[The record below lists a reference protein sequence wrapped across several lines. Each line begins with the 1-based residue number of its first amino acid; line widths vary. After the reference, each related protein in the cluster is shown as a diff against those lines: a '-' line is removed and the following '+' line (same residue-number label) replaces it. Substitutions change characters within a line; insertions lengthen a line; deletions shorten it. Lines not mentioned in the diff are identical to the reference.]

1 MPSNKPKQKL
11 MQKINL
17 FFNYISSEDDFVQ
30 NREIFDNKNSKK
42 SNVSL
47 KCYLKKILLTGKMN
61 RKNILFEVNRNNILS
76 SGEKFLL
83 ESHSSYYISE
93 ILKISNI
100 KEVKAPPKAIN
111 ALSASETSTGKKRLI
126 ADLSISMNIIQ

>member
-1 MPSNKPKQKL
+1 MILIKIEKFLTTIIPRNLTFHSNAIL
-11 MQKINL
+11 
-17 FFNYISSEDDFVQ
+17 
-30 NREIFDNKNSKK
+30 KNITHWKNESKK
-42 SNVSL
+42 HPLQSKS
-47 KCYLKKILLTGKMN
+47 KQHP
-61 RKNILFEVNRNNILS
+61 LFK
-76 SGEKFLL
+76 GKFLL
-83 ESHSSYYISE
+83 ESDSSYYLSE

>member
-1 MPSNKPKQKL
+1 

-30 NREIFDNKNSKK
+30 NREIFDDKNSKK
-42 SNVSL
+42 SNISL

-61 RKNILFEVNRNNILS
+61 RKNILFKVNRNNILS
-76 SGEKFLL
+76 SREKFLL
-83 ESHSSYYISE
+83 ESDSSYYLSE

-100 KEVKAPPKAIN
+100 KEVKAQPKAIN
-111 ALSASETSTGKKRLI
+111 TLSASETSAGKKRLI
-126 ADLSISMNIIQ
+126 ADRKYTRTGGRLRI

>member
-1 MPSNKPKQKL
+1 

-30 NREIFDNKNSKK
+30 NREIFDDKNSKK

-61 RKNILFEVNRNNILS
+61 RKNILFKVNRNNILS
-76 SGEKFLL
+76 SREKFLL
-83 ESHSSYYISE
+83 ESDSSYYLSE

-100 KEVKAPPKAIN
+100 KEVKAQPKAIN
-111 ALSASETSTGKKRLI
+111 TLSASETSAGKIRLI

>member
-1 MPSNKPKQKL
+1 MPSNKPKKKL

-17 FFNYISSEDDFVQ
+17 FFNYISSEDDFDQ
-30 NREIFDNKNSKK
+30 NREIFDNNNSKK
-42 SNVSL
+42 SNISL
-47 KCYLKKILLTGKMN
+47 KCYLKKILLTRKMN
-61 RKNILFEVNRNNILS
+61 RKNILFKVNRNNILS
-76 SGEKFLL
+76 SREKFLL
-83 ESHSSYYISE
+83 ESDSSYYLSE